1 MHRRQ
6 GSTLNLTGA
15 TGRVE
20 WRMPKTEKGCV
31 AELTH
36 VVVRLRAGSCVVPL
50 DACVVRGQQNL
61 HQLAAP
67 RAGTPNE
74 TEREANA
81 ITILSARTRRCRGK
95 LTACVASA
103 GAGGGIRARPLLF
116 ASRGGVLSP
125 RRWAVARPVADW
137 SIAHRQCFTDQDRRN
152 RCEGAPVRIAA

>member
-67 RAGTPNE
+67 RAGTRSGTRSGTRFPSLPSHAFPHACDSPNE
-74 TEREANA
+74 RREGSKRHHNPECEDQKVQRE
-81 ITILSARTRRCRGK
+81 THRMCSKCRSRRRHSCSSAVVCEPGRRLEPEALG
-95 LTACVASA
+95 S
-103 GAGGGIRARPLLF
+103 RAT
-116 ASRGGVLSP
+116 SG
-125 RRWAVARPVADW
+125 
-137 SIAHRQCFTDQDRRN
+137 
-152 RCEGAPVRIAA
+152 